1 MSVKSSALLDLDGIL
16 GVSPLGR
23 CDWSDFT
30 TLAWAGVDQPITAL
44 NFLVCTGWN
53 EMARPLKLAAADVS
67 HNHFSKNS
75 KKNVPLKS
83 QFFRIFEIKRLPRRS
98 HVRETRNS

>member
-1 MSVKSSALLDLDGIL
+1 MSVKSSTLLDQDEIL

-23 CDWSDFT
+23 RYWSDFT
-30 TLAWAGVDQPITAL
+30 TLAWAGADPPITAL
-44 NFLVCTGWN
+44 NFLVRTGWN

-75 KKNVPLKS
+75 KKMSL
-83 QFFRIFEIKRLPRRS
+83 
-98 HVRETRNS
+98 

>member
-1 MSVKSSALLDLDGIL
+1 MSVKSSTQLDQDEIL

-23 CDWSDFT
+23 HDWSDFT
-30 TLAWAGVDQPITAL
+30 TPAWAGADRPITAL
-44 NFLVCTGWN
+44 NFLVRTRWN

-75 KKNVPLKS
+75 KKMSL
-83 QFFRIFEIKRLPRRS
+83 
-98 HVRETRNS
+98 